1 MKKNRKKTTK
11 KKSKH
16 GPVVYSRRIKKPDMK
31 QIVPLIELAIRED
44 FGKGDP
50 TSEITV
56 GADEMARA
64 SLVSR
69 EEIVVCG
76 MDIAAEI
83 LKRYDPR
90 LTLTPL
96 VQDGCRASVAQ
107 TLGIIEGPLR
117 AMLSAE
123 RVVLNFL
130 QRLCGISTMTW
141 KFVNAIRGTKAK
153 IYDTRKTIPGWREL
167 EKYAV
172 RCGGGYNHRM
182 NLGEAVM
189 FKDNHFAELG
199 RRFVPRLSRMVK
211 EAREKYGIKWVAVE
225 VDHVDNQLDHVLK
238 IPGIDIILLDNMG
251 QWQLKHAVQM
261 RDEMCGKRP
270 LLEASGG
277 ITLNNVLT
285 VASCGVDRIA
295 VGAITHSAVAADIGL
310 DRDTIDY

>member
-1 MKKNRKKTTK
+1 MKQHTKRKRF
-11 KKSKH
+11 SSAINQRES
-16 GPVVYSRRIKKPDMK
+16 VVAGQLKKPDMN
-31 QIVPLIELAIRED
+31 QALPLIELAVIED

-50 TSEITV
+50 TSELTV
-56 GADEMARA
+56 GADELSRA
-64 SLVSR
+64 NVVTR

-76 MDIAAEI
+76 MEIAAEI

-90 LTLTPL
+90 LKLRPL
-96 VQDGCRASVAQ
+96 IEDGQRASVADR
-107 TLGIIEGPLR
+107 LGVIEGPLR

-141 KFVNAIRGTKAK
+141 KYVSAIRGTKSK

-189 FKDNHFAELG
+189 FKDNHIAELG
-199 RRFVPRLSRMVK
+199 ERFVPRLKRMVE
-211 EAREKYGIKWVAVE
+211 EARQREGVKFVVVE
-225 VDHVDNQLDHVLK
+225 VDHVDDQLDRVLT
-238 IPGIDIILLDNMG
+238 IPGIDVVLLDNMG
-251 QWQLKHAVQM
+251 QWQLKHAVKM
-261 RDEMCGKRP
+261 RNEMCGKRP

-295 VGAITHSAVAADIGL
+295 VGAITHSAVAVDIGL
-310 DRDTIDY
+310 DR